1 MPSERSRRAV
11 VAGLGGSVALG
22 GLALAVD
29 DPALFGDRDTPGAD
43 GFTAGTV
50 PATADSVIGLAHDGR
65 PLPDPVTAAT
75 TGLATTPTFETVPG
89 RLRRL
94 ATTGNEELTT
104 TDGED
109 LAIPRL
115 GKTLTVTT
123 GTGTAVVVWAAW
135 TDERLREFVATAG
148 DGTVATD
155 TRRDRRTY
163 ESGTVA
169 AARLVDTAAVVGD
182 PAPVAETLATW
193 HGDGDPVGGATLE
206 TYSRTPREETLR
218 FSLAR
223 RPVALAAL
231 APDHRR
237 TVYGAVDRQY
247 GSVAADGR
255 LRLATT
261 GEELDP
267 TRLATALRTD
277 LGLADGG
284 ESVLDVPPSAR
295 EHLSVR
301 TDADAATV
309 LFDPPADADGRT
321 IRALV
326 TGLARLTL
334 GR

>member
-1 MPSERSRRAV
+1 MPSRRTRRAV
-11 VAGLGGSVALG
+11 VAGLGGSLGLG

-29 DPALFGDRDTPGAD
+29 GPTLFGDRDTPGAD

-50 PATADSVIGLAHDGR
+50 PATADSVVGLAHDGG

-75 TGLATTPTFETVPG
+75 TGLATRAAFDGVPAP
-89 RLRRL
+89 LRRL
-94 ATTGNEELTT
+94 AATGNEPLET
-104 TDGED
+104 TDGDD

-123 GTGTAVVVWAAW
+123 EAGTAVVVWAAW
-135 TDERLREFVATAG
+135 TDERLREFVAAAG
-148 DGTVATD
+148 DDTVATD
-155 TRRDRRTY
+155 TRLDRRTY

-169 AARLVDTAAVVGD
+169 AARLADTAAVVGD

-193 HGDGDPVGGATLE
+193 HGDGDSLGGATLG
-206 TYSRTPREETLR
+206 TYSRTPREDPLR
-218 FSLAR
+218 LSLAR

-231 APDHRR
+231 APDDRR

-255 LRLATT
+255 LRLVTT
-261 GEELDP
+261 GESLDP

-277 LGLADGG
+277 LGLADGDA
-284 ESVLDVPPSAR
+284 SVLDVPPSAR
-295 EHLSVR
+295 EHLSVG
-301 TDADAATV
+301 TDGDAATV
-309 LFDPPADADGRT
+309 LFDPPVDADGRT
-321 IRALV
+321 LRALV
-326 TGLARLTL
+326 AGLTRLTL